1 MRHTQ
6 LISFFTI
13 ATSVLLLLSCE
24 PRNSDSE
31 TSASQNVEL
40 AEDYDE
46 EFFKQLEREVFDAFE
61 LPGDAEAIDR
71 LYSEDFLSINADAS
85 YSNKQDAVE
94 MVEAARP
101 PVVEEII
108 NDETRVRQFGN
119 TAVITGRSKYVST
132 EGDLGT
138 VVVRH
143 TMIWVKEDDRW
154 QMVGW
159 QGTALPG
166 EEAYGPDLDD
176 D

>member
-6 LISFFTI
+6 MISFFTI
-13 ATSVLLLLSCE
+13 AKSVLLLLSCE

-31 TSASQNVEL
+31 ISASQNEEL

-46 EFFKQLEREVFDAFE
+46 EFFQQLEREVFDAFE

-85 YSNKQDAVE
+85 YSDKQDAVE

-119 TAVITGRSKYVST
+119 SAVITGRSKYVST

-154 QMVGW
+154 QLVGW
-159 QGTALPG
+159 QGTPVLDETVPG
-166 EEAYGPDLDD
+166 PERDD
-176 D
+176 V